1 MLACCIS
8 LLVDVLA
15 AVFIE
20 LPLSL
25 QATNV
30 RREIASRLLRF
41 QSLAV
46 RNSDI
51 SRLRYEIIEGHTRAA
66 ASLLMYGILL
76 KNVSQQSCLEALVG

>member
-8 LLVDVLA
+8 LLAEVLA
-15 AVFIE
+15 AVFVE

-25 QATNV
+25 QESNV
-30 RREIASRLLRF
+30 SREIASRLLRF

-51 SRLRYEIIEGHTRAA
+51 SRLRDEIIEDHTWAA

-76 KNVSQQSCLEALVG
+76 KNVSQQSCLEALVR

>member
-1 MLACCIS
+1 MLACCIPLS
-8 LLVDVLA
+8 ADGLA
-15 AVFIE
+15 AVSVE
-20 LPLSL
+20 LSLSL

-51 SRLRYEIIEGHTRAA
+51 SRLRDEIIESRTRAA
-66 ASLLMYGILL
+66 ASPLMYGILL
-76 KNVSQQSCLEALVG
+76 KNVSQLSCSEALVG